1 MESLNMKL
9 SSIKKASLENDQTLE
24 EELMILEDERE
35 STLKKVREMYD
46 LKINQ
51 TQEKYKI
58 EQQYF
63 EEKEQFYKKME
74 RSLLSARS
82 DITFNLDNIEND
94 NVFTKEEFRAVMD
107 EYWKNYR
114 NINNK
119 VNPNT

>member
-24 EELMILEDERE
+24 EELMVLEDEME
-35 STLKKVREMYD
+35 STLKKVRELYD

>member
-1 MESLNMKL
+1 
-9 SSIKKASLENDQTLE
+9 
-24 EELMILEDERE
+24 
-35 STLKKVREMYD
+35 
-46 LKINQ
+46 
-51 TQEKYKI
+51 
-58 EQQYF
+58 
-63 EEKEQFYKKME
+63 ME